1 MNIPFFKE
9 EMGRKILYSRYNT
22 NFHPNFAIIGQKVRN
37 CFLMLSKH
45 MNRVYYPDFMCFR
58 FNQGTK

>member
-1 MNIPFFKE
+1 MV
-9 EMGRKILYSRYNT
+9 RKILYSWYNT

-37 CFLMLSKH
+37 CILMLPKH

-58 FNQGTK
+58 FNKGTK